1 MKQTV
6 LDRAQKKAFR
16 RLMPFV
22 ALLFVVNQLDRINIS
37 VAGPNGMNEDL
48 GLTAA
53 QFGLASG
60 LFFVGYMT
68 LEVPSNLALHRFG
81 ARRWL
86 ARIVVTWGIVA
97 TSLTF
102 IPNAEWLYGLR
113 ILLGMAE
120 AGFAP
125 GIVVY
130 LTYWFTREMRSR
142 ATAFF
147 LLGIPVAAA
156 FGVPS
161 MTLIGVHMDGLFGLD
176 GWRVILLITG
186 LLAVLLGVMCWF
198 YLTDRPAD
206 AQWLTAEESQV
217 LTEALA
223 NETPEKAG
231 NHRIGKALLNGQ
243 VWLLAVAPFLVL
255 YSMFVVTFFL
265 PTLLKD
271 INARESLGL
280 DSVQVGLLS
289 AIPWAI
295 GGAGMLFFASRSD
308 KKKEVTK
315 HFVVATT
322 IGSIGFFFL
331 AMFGLDNPYIALAAL
346 TVAMVGVLGSLTTFW
361 VLPSRLYTGAAA
373 AGVIALINTIAN
385 FGSFLGPY
393 SFGVLSDATGGYR
406 GGLIIVAVAM
416 LLAGL
421 LIALRFRD
429 LGRAPNAERVVSVSS
444 TTNDVPEP
452 LVHQAKYP
460 ITAEAGPRQV
470 FPREDD

>member
-1 MKQTV
+1 MDTNV
-6 LDRAQKKAFR
+6 LDRAQKKSFR

-37 VAGPNGMNEDL
+37 VAGPNGMNDQL
-48 GLTAA
+48 GLTAV

-60 LFFVGYMT
+60 IFFIGYMT

-102 IPNAEWLYGLR
+102 VPSAGWLYGLR

-125 GIVVY
+125 GILVY

-142 ATAFF
+142 ATAIF
-147 LLGIPVAAA
+147 LLGIPIAAA
-156 FGVPS
+156 FGVPF
-161 MTLIGVHMDGLFGLD
+161 MTLVDVHLDGLFGLD
-176 GWRVILLITG
+176 GWRVVLLVTG
-186 LLAVLLGVMCWF
+186 LMAVVLGVACWF
-198 YLTDRPAD
+198 YLTDRPSD
-206 AQWLTAEESQV
+206 AQWLTGEERRV

-223 NETPEKAG
+223 AEMPVEEDSHG
-231 NHRIGKALLNGQ
+231 IRGALTNGR

-265 PTLLKD
+265 PTLLKE
-271 INARESLGL
+271 INVRESLGL
-280 DSVQVGLLS
+280 SSVQVGLLS

-295 GGAGMLFFASRSD
+295 GGIGMIIFASRSD
-308 KKKEVTK
+308 RSNDISRY
-315 HFVVATT
+315 FVVAAV
-322 IGSIGFFFL
+322 IGAIGFFFL
-331 AMFGLDNPYIALAAL
+331 AMFGLNNPYLALGAV

-361 VLPSRLYTGAAA
+361 VLPSRLYKGVAA
-373 AGVIALINTIAN
+373 AGVIALINTVAN
-385 FGSFLGPY
+385 LGSFLGPY
-393 SFGVLSDATGGYR
+393 SFGLLSDATGGYR
-406 GGLIIVAVAM
+406 GGLFVVGVAM

-429 LGRAPNAERVVSVSS
+429 LGKAPTGGEVQIETV
-444 TTNDVPEP
+444 
-452 LVHQAKYP
+452 LK
-460 ITAEAGPRQV
+460 
-470 FPREDD
+470 

>member
-37 VAGPNGMNEDL
+37 VAGPNGMNDEL

-60 LFFVGYMT
+60 LFFIGYMA

-97 TSLTF
+97 TALTF
-102 IPNAEWLYGLR
+102 VPNAEWLYGLR
-113 ILLGMAE
+113 ILLGVAE

-161 MTLIGVHMDGLFGLD
+161 MTLIGVHMDGFFGLD

-186 LLAVLLGVMCWF
+186 LLAVVLGVMCWF

-206 AQWLTAEESQV
+206 AHWLTAEESQA

-223 NETPEKAG
+223 TETPEKAG
-231 NHRIGKALLNGQ
+231 NHSIRKALLNGQ

-280 DSVQVGLLS
+280 SSVQVGLLS

-308 KKKEVTK
+308 KKREVTK
-315 HFVVATT
+315 HFVAAAT

-393 SFGVLSDATGGYR
+393 SFGALSDATGGYK

-429 LGRAPNAERVVSVSS
+429 LGRAPDAERVGSVSK
-444 TTNDVPEP
+444 TTNDDPEP
-452 LVHQAKYP
+452 LAHQAKYP
-460 ITAEAGPRQV
+460 ITAEAAPRQV
-470 FPREDD
+470 FPREED

>member
-22 ALLFVVNQLDRINIS
+22 LLLFVVNQLDRINIS
-37 VAGPNGMNEDL
+37 VAGPNGMNDDL

-60 LFFVGYMT
+60 LFFIGYMT

-86 ARIVVTWGIVA
+86 ARIVVSWGIVA
-97 TSLTF
+97 TALTF
-102 IPNAEWLYGLR
+102 VPNAEWLYGLR
-113 ILLGMAE
+113 ILLGVAE

-156 FGVPS
+156 FGVPF
-161 MTLIGVHMDGLFGLD
+161 MTLIGIHMDGFLGLD

-198 YLTDRPAD
+198 YLTDRPSD
-206 AQWLTAEESQV
+206 AHWLTSEEGQA
-217 LTEALA
+217 LNEALA
-223 NETPEKAG
+223 KETPDNAG
-231 NHRIGKALLNGQ
+231 NHSIRKALLNGR
-243 VWLLAVAPFLVL
+243 VWLLAVAPFLIL

-280 DSVQVGLLS
+280 SSLQVGLVS

-308 KKKEVTK
+308 KKREVTK
-315 HFVVATT
+315 HFVVAAT

-331 AMFGLDNPYIALAAL
+331 AMFGLENPYIALAAL

-393 SFGVLSDATGGYR
+393 SFGVLSDATGGYK

-429 LGRAPNAERVVSVSS
+429 LGRASNAEGVGSVSR
-444 TTNDVPEP
+444 TPNVVPEP
-452 LVHQAKYP
+452 LVDQPKYP
-460 ITAEAGPRQV
+460 VTTEAAPTRFSAGG
-470 FPREDD
+470 